1 MGRMGRPTT
10 NPATLDRKQLIDDIL
25 VMSSQVNDPIKRVA
39 CTVKLMESHPDG
51 FASAT
56 GSAMLG
62 NGLRAYIRSV
72 MVEIQNGHC
81 FTCGVEMDKEGFP
94 FTNSTLFRLVPS
106 IVGADETVS
115 GVDAMNAGTVPGN
128 VVAVCATCNTD
139 RRKAF
144 DATGNPVAV
153 TSDVMH
159 SDPDGPD
166 MLNACRIL
174 YVWPSS
180 VPKDAR
186 TDSAQQDY
194 RMSDRRAGRLAVLG
208 W

>member
-1 MGRMGRPTT
+1 MARMGRPTT
-10 NPATLDRKQLIDDIL
+10 NPATLDRQQLIDDIL
-25 VMSSQVNDPIKRVA
+25 VMSSQVSDPIKRVA
-39 CTVKLMESHPDG
+39 KTVSLMESHPEG

-56 GSAMLG
+56 GSNMLG
-62 NGLRAYIRSV
+62 NGLRAYIRDA
-72 MVEIQNGHC
+72 MVEAQNGMC
-81 FTCGVEMDKEGFP
+81 FTCGVEMNNAKYP
-94 FTNSTLFRLVPS
+94 FTAATLFRLVPS

-115 GVDAMNAGTVPGN
+115 GLDAMNAGTVPGN
-128 VVAVCATCNTD
+128 VVATCGTCNTD
-139 RRKAF
+139 RRRAF

-153 TSDVMH
+153 THDVMH
-159 SDPDGPD
+159 SDPDGSD

-186 TDSAQQDY
+186 TDKAREDY
-194 RMSDRRAGRLAVLG
+194 VMANRRAGRNALLG